1 VEQAIAYGCAH
12 FDGVKQC
19 LQHLGEPTDH
29 VPLLDLR
36 DRPHLALV
44 GNQPIDATRV
54 TTN

>member
-1 VEQAIAYGCAH
+1 
-12 FDGVKQC
+12 
-19 LQHLGEPTDH
+19 

-44 GNQPIDATRV
+44 GNQPLDATRV